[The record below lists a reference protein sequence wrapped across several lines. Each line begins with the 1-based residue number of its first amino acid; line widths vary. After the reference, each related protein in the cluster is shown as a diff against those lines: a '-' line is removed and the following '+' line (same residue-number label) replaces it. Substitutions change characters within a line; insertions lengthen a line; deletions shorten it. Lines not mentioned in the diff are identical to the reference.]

1 MATVST
7 SVLDDAAPAAEASGT
22 FERHLHSY
30 SRWREDLVT
39 LIQQYQDWIEAQGLS
54 SGEDDLR
61 VYELLDGLRSDKL
74 SVALVAEFS
83 RGKTELINAIFFAD
97 YKQRLLP
104 SDAGRTTMCPTEL
117 LYDDKLPPCVR
128 LLPIESRENQATIVE
143 LKRQP
148 LHWTTLPLEVGNPK
162 QMAQVFAEMIR
173 VKSVSPREAEALGLY
188 NPRAH
193 GIGPTLTANGQL
205 EIPVWR
211 HAIINFPHPLL
222 KQGLVLLDTPGLNSL
237 GTEPELTLTMI
248 PQAHAVLFLLGADT
262 GVTKS
267 DMEVWT
273 GHVRKAR
280 QVKDDACIAVLNKID
295 TLWDELRDDAA
306 IQAAIARQVR
316 DTAHALGLD
325 ASQVF
330 PISAQKGLLGKIKGD
345 AGMLDRSGLVALEE
359 KLSTGLIN
367 AKQMLLRGKVVREI
381 GAAIET
387 TRTMLHS
394 RGQAL
399 EDQLTELRALGGQNQ
414 SAIQALMVRLRDEKH
429 AYDKTLAS
437 FQATRQVLGD
447 QIKKLLESVS
457 TETFDDLANKARQ
470 DMSDAWT
477 THGLRA
483 AMKTLFEGMLAST
496 EKASKKTQ
504 EIRGLV
510 QAIYKKFHAD
520 HGFAVQKPL
529 NFSLLEPQTRL
540 QSLYHEAEAFRKSPV
555 MVMTEQHFVVK
566 KFFITLVSRTRE
578 IFTQCNTVTD
588 KWSKAV
594 LAPILAQVREHKI
607 MLDQRVESL
616 KKIHG
621 NLNNL
626 NTRIQAL
633 ETNRDTIHQQL
644 TTIDEMMAKLGMGET
659 HLH

>member
-1 MATVST
+1 MATVPT
-7 SVLDDAAPAAEASGT
+7 SVLDDAETVEATGT
-22 FERHLHSY
+22 FERHLHHY
-30 SRWREDLVT
+30 SRWREELVA

-74 SVALVAEFS
+74 NVALVAEFS

-117 LYDDKLPPCVR
+117 VYDEKLPPCIR
-128 LLPIESRENQATIVE
+128 LLPIESREGQATIQE

-148 LHWTTLPLEVGNPK
+148 LQWTTLPLEVGNPEQLS
-162 QMAQVFAEMIR
+162 QMFAEMIR
-173 VKSVSPREAEALGLY
+173 VKSVSPRVAESLGLY
-188 NPRAH
+188 NPRAQ
-193 GIGPTLTANGQL
+193 GAGPTLTVDGL
-205 EIPVWR
+205 IEIPVWR

-222 KQGLVLLDTPGLNSL
+222 RQGLSLLDTPGLNSL

-273 GHVRKAR
+273 GHVRKTR
-280 QVKDDACIAVLNKID
+280 QTRDDACIAVLNKID
-295 TLWDELRDDAA
+295 TLWDELRDRHA
-306 IQAAIARQVR
+306 IQTAIERQVR
-316 DTAHALGLD
+316 DTARALDLD
-325 ASQVF
+325 ESLVF
-330 PISAQKGLLGKIKGD
+330 PISAQKGLLAKIRGD
-345 AGMLDRSGLVALEE
+345 AGLLERSGLVLLEE

-367 AKQMLLRGKVVREI
+367 AKQTLLRGKVVREI

-387 TRTMLHS
+387 TRTMLQA
-394 RGQAL
+394 RGQAV
-399 EDQLTELRALGGQNQ
+399 EDQLKELHALGGQNQ
-414 SAIQALMVRLRDEKH
+414 SAIQALMMRLRDEKA

-457 TETFDDLANKARQ
+457 TGTFDDLANKARQ

-477 THGLRA
+477 THGLRV
-483 AMKTLFEGMLAST
+483 AMKTLFEGMLESI

-510 QAIYKKFHAD
+510 QAIYNKFHTD
-520 HGFAVQKPL
+520 HGLPVQKPL
-529 NFSLLEPQTRL
+529 NFSLLEQQSRL
-540 QSLYHEAEAFRKSPV
+540 QALYNEAEAFRNSPV

-594 LAPILAQVREHKI
+594 LAPILSQVREHKI

-616 KKIHG
+616 KKIHE
-621 NLNNL
+621 NLSNL
-626 NTRIQAL
+626 NTRIQSL
-633 ETNRDTIHQQL
+633 EANRETIRQQL
-644 TTIDEMMAKLGMGET
+644 KTIDEMMARLGMGDAP
-659 HLH
+659 LH

>member
-1 MATVST
+1 MATVISPALEDVET
-7 SVLDDAAPAAEASGT
+7 APVAGA
-22 FERHLHSY
+22 FERHLNTF
-30 SRWREDLVT
+30 SRWREDLVS
-39 LIQQYQDWIEAQGLS
+39 LIQQYQDWIESQGLS

-61 VYELLDGLRSDKL
+61 IYELIDSLRSDKL
-74 SVALVAEFS
+74 NIALVAEFS
-83 RGKTELINAIFFAD
+83 RGKTELINTIFFAD

-117 LYDDKLPPCVR
+117 LYDEKLPPCVR
-128 LLPIESRENQATIVE
+128 LLPIESRESQATIHE

-148 LHWTTLPLEVGNPK
+148 LQWTTLPLEVDNPQ
-162 QMAQVFAEMIR
+162 QMAQVFAEMIQ
-173 VKSVSPREAEALGLY
+173 VKSVSPRDAEELGLY
-188 NPRAH
+188 NPKAH
-193 GIGPTLTANGQL
+193 GVGPTLTANGQI

-267 DMEVWT
+267 DMEVWS
-273 GHVRKAR
+273 GHVRKSRQAR
-280 QVKDDACIAVLNKID
+280 DEACIAVLNKID
-295 TLWDELRDDAA
+295 TLWDELREPSA
-306 IQAAIARQVR
+306 ISKAIDKQVR

-325 ASQVF
+325 ASMIF
-330 PISAQKGLLGKIKGD
+330 PVSAQKGLLAKIKGD
-345 AGMLDRSGLVALEE
+345 RKLLERSGIMALEE

-367 AKQMLLRGKVVREI
+367 TKQLLLRNKVVREI

-387 TRTMLHS
+387 TRTMLDS
-394 RGQAL
+394 RAQAL
-399 EDQLTELRALGGQNQ
+399 DGQLDELRALGGQNQ

-437 FQATRQVLGD
+437 FQATRQVLSD
-447 QIKKLLESVS
+447 QLKKLLESVS
-457 TETFDDLANKARQ
+457 TETFDELANKARQ
-470 DMSDAWT
+470 DMNDAWT
-477 THGLRA
+477 THGLSRG
-483 AMKTLFEGMLAST
+483 MKTLFEGMLATMDKSG
-496 EKASKKTQ
+496 KKTQ
-504 EIRGLV
+504 EIRSLV
-510 QAIYKKFHAD
+510 QAIYNKFHAD
-520 HGFAVQKPL
+520 HGFAMQKPL
-529 NFSLLEPQTRL
+529 NFSLLEQQAKL
-540 QSLYHEAEAFRKSPV
+540 QALYNEAETFRKSPV
-555 MVMTEQHFVVK
+555 MVMTEQHFVIK

-578 IFTQCNTVTD
+578 LFTQCNQVTD

-594 LAPILAQVREHKI
+594 LAPIMSQVREHKI

-626 NTRIQAL
+626 NARVQSL
-633 ETNRDTIHQQL
+633 ETSRDTIRQQL
-644 TTIDEMMAKLGMGET
+644 STIDEMMAKLGMGDT
-659 HLH
+659 PQH